1 MGLFIQSIT
10 EADQPGVYA
19 LEIAPPR
26 FIAGVS
32 SGFIGLVAQFA
43 WGPDEVVVTPES
55 PQQFLDLFEPAGSPR
70 TSTGYRATIGR
81 KKAPWKI
88 VRALAADAVAAGLTR
103 AGTGGDVVVAA
114 KYKGVL
120 GNSITVQQADA
131 ASGLVNGKD
140 FTITLTNAVT
150 GSTREVV
157 TDVPLPAG
165 GVDVVVDVTDSKLLA
180 SFVVEGDLT
189 AWPANATTALT
200 GGSNSTAI
208 GLVLGDYTGTLEAN
222 NRGVA
227 LFESEPEVRV
237 VCHDDC
243 GNALRA
249 AVNTAFALHAASLGD
264 RIPLLE
270 GNVDAANWAA
280 VKAYVTGSLITD
292 RVRFYGAWVKVY
304 DDAGTLQNSPM
315 STFAATVYVNTTPQ
329 LSDAR
334 WADEC
339 TDYYQ
344 AIQGI
349 TAAFSTDSRL
359 VRKEATALGVALP
372 IRLASGRYAVLH
384 DRTTS
389 QTAGKKFAIRRR
401 IVDYLALSLVAALP
415 EYING
420 PNVQER
426 FGEIKTIVD
435 TFLAKLVT
443 DGILV
448 RFSTDIRT
456 ANTPTTTAA
465 GEFYLAID
473 ATTPSVMEKILLLLN
488 AGETVVVREAT

>member
-1 MGLFIQSIT
+1 MGLFILST
-10 EADQPGVYA
+10 AEADQPGVYA

-26 FIAGVS
+26 FIAGAS
-32 SGFIGLVAQFA
+32 SGYIGLVAQFS

-88 VRALAADAVAAGLTR
+88 VRALAADAAAAALSR
-103 AGTGGDVVVAA
+103 AGTGGNVVVTG
-114 KYKGVL
+114 KYKGAL
-120 GNSITVQQADA
+120 GNSISVQQADA
-131 ASGLVNGKD
+131 ASGLAGAKD
-140 FTITLTNAVT
+140 FTIVLTNAVT
-150 GSTREVV
+150 GTTREVV

-165 GVDVVVDVTDSKLLA
+165 GVAVSVDCSGSKLLA
-180 SFVVEGDLT
+180 SLVVDGAVT
-189 AWPANATTALT
+189 VWPANGTASLT
-200 GGSNSTAI
+200 GGSNSASLGI
-208 GLVLGDYTGTLEAN
+208 VLGDYTGTLDAN

-243 GNALRA
+243 GNTLRA
-249 AVNTAFALHAASLGD
+249 AINAAFALHAASLGD
-264 RIPLLE
+264 RIPLLD
-270 GNVDAANWAA
+270 GNVDAVSWAA
-280 VKAYVTGSLITD
+280 VKAYVTGSLVTD
-292 RVRFYGAWVKVY
+292 RMRFYGAWVKVY
-304 DDAGTLQNSPM
+304 DDAGALQNSPM

-339 TDYYQ
+339 TTYYQ

-349 TAAFSTDSRL
+349 TAAFSTDSRQ
-359 VRKEATALGVALP
+359 VRKEATALGIALP
-372 IRLASGRYAVLH
+372 IKLASGRYAVLH

-389 QTAGKKFAIRRR
+389 QTAGRKFAIRRR
-401 IVDYLALSLVAALP
+401 ITDYLALSLVAALP

-420 PNVQER
+420 PNVRER
-426 FGEIKTIVD
+426 FGQIKTIVD
-435 TFLAKLVT
+435 TFLAKLVK

-448 RFSTDIRT
+448 AFSTDIRT

-473 ATTPSVMEKILLLLN
+473 ATTPSVMEKILLLVN
-488 AGETVVVREAT
+488 AGEAVVVREAA